1 MSVKQLLDDRW
12 QTTGWS
18 RSKLLISDRSA
29 MGPHPKLHMSASN
42 QNVKIR
48 SHRDLIA
55 WQKAMDLVVNV
66 YILSRS
72 FPPDELY
79 ALTKQVRRA
88 VTSVP
93 ANIAEGQGR
102 RSGREFHQFLAL
114 ARGSLMELDTHLEV
128 AFRVGYIKNEEL
140 LKIQKDLNEVGRILN
155 GLMRSISAS
164 N

>member
-1 MSVKQLLDDRW
+1 MS
-12 QTTGWS
+12 T
-18 RSKLLISDRSA
+18 
-29 MGPHPKLHMSASN
+29 SN

-55 WQKAMDLVVNV
+55 WQKAMDLVVKV
-66 YILSRS
+66 YSLSKS
-72 FPPDELY
+72 FPPDELF

-102 RSGREFHQFLAL
+102 RLGREFHQFLAN

-128 AFRVGYIKNEEL
+128 AFRVGYIRNEEL
-140 LKIQKDLNEVGRILN
+140 LNIQKDLNEVGRILN

-164 N
+164 Y

>member
-1 MSVKQLLDDRW
+1 
-12 QTTGWS
+12 
-18 RSKLLISDRSA
+18 
-29 MGPHPKLHMSASN
+29 MSANN

-66 YILSRS
+66 YSLSKS
-72 FPPDELY
+72 FPQEELY

-102 RSGREFHQFLAL
+102 RLSREFHQFLAN

-128 AFRVGYIKNEEL
+128 AFRVGYIKSEQL
-140 LKIQKDLNEVGRILN
+140 LNIQRDLNEVGRILN

>member
-1 MSVKQLLDDRW
+1 MS
-12 QTTGWS
+12 T
-18 RSKLLISDRSA
+18 
-29 MGPHPKLHMSASN
+29 SN
-42 QNVKIR
+42 QNVKIK

-66 YILSRS
+66 YSLSKS

-102 RSGREFHQFLAL
+102 RLGREFHQFLAN
-114 ARGSLMELDTHLEV
+114 ARGSLMELDTHLEI

-140 LKIQKDLNEVGRILN
+140 LSIQKDLNEVGRILN
-155 GLMRSISAS
+155 GLMRSILAS

>member
-1 MSVKQLLDDRW
+1 MAV
-12 QTTGWS
+12 G
-18 RSKLLISDRSA
+18 
-29 MGPHPKLHMSASN
+29 N

-55 WQKAMDLVVNV
+55 WQKAMDLVINV
-66 YILSRS
+66 YKLSKT
-72 FPPDELY
+72 FPPEELY

-102 RSGREFHQFLAL
+102 RLAREFHQFLGN

-128 AFRVGYIKNEEL
+128 AFRVGYINSEQQL
-140 LKIQKDLNEVGRILN
+140 AIQRDLNEVGRILN

>member
-1 MSVKQLLDDRW
+1 
-12 QTTGWS
+12 
-18 RSKLLISDRSA
+18 
-29 MGPHPKLHMSASN
+29 MSAN

-66 YILSRS
+66 YILSKS

-102 RSGREFHQFLAL
+102 RLGREFHQFLAN

-128 AFRVGYIKNEEL
+128 ACRVGYIKNEEL